1 MNAECVC
8 IATIRR
14 AVLCGEEKQTMLL
27 GSILGVD
34 ALLSPG
40 DRSAANYRQ
49 KEMGK
54 CMAMKRSV
62 FSPRILL
69 CKELVFWFS
78 DPGGW

>member
-8 IATIRR
+8 RATIRR
-14 AVLCGEEKQTMLL
+14 AVLCREEKQTTLL

-40 DRSAANYRQ
+40 DRSAANCMR

-54 CMAMKRSV
+54 CVAMK
-62 FSPRILL
+62 
-69 CKELVFWFS
+69 
-78 DPGGW
+78 